1 MRALVE
7 TRDRSLGLTRDIA
20 AVYFPDDQT
29 RQDVAERYLRVNI
42 NYRFGP
48 EERAGLERFYQ
59 YAAELGVVP
68 QAAAPAFFD
77 EPR

>member
-1 MRALVE
+1 M
-7 TRDRSLGLTRDIA
+7 
-20 AVYFPDDQT
+20 
-29 RQDVAERYLRVNI
+29 AERYLRVNI

-68 QAAAPAFFD
+68 PAATAL
-77 EPR
+77 PRKAELDVGPPGFSKWNRTGFHPGRWIP